1 MTPLILSQLP
11 WSTSNEDLIELFV
24 TIGNVEKAEIQYEPN
39 GRSRGTGVVLF
50 GSQQD
55 AATAIEKFQGY
66 AYGGR
71 PLGLDYARYPDSG
84 AMEGQEQTMQEQ
96 MM

>member
-1 MTPLILSQLP
+1 LP
-11 WSTSNEDLIELFV
+11 WSTSNDDLVELFQ
-24 TIGNVEKAEIQYEPN
+24 TIGTVDRAEIQYEVN
-39 GRSRGTGVVLF
+39 GRSRGAGVVQF
-50 GSQQD
+50 TSQTD

-71 PLGLDYARYPDSG
+71 PLGLDYARYPDTG
-84 AMEGQEQTMQEQ
+84 VMEGQESTGNIQEQ